1 MTSGEDDGLWV
12 SRYAVKKHGG
22 RSGMTDE
29 INWRD
34 PEIGQVRALYAAMR
48 PPEGAPAQTWDE
60 RRAAINGFGDL
71 GTLPEGTLVVPVDID
86 GMTAEGLVPQGYDE
100 NRQILY
106 LHGGGYCVGSP
117 TSHRPTAARL
127 AAEAGCAILVP
138 DYRMGPENPFPA
150 AVEDGVKA
158 WKHLLDAGLDPGR
171 MVIAGDSAGGGLT
184 LAVALAL
191 RDAGLPQPAG
201 LFCISPWA
209 NLGQVGVAYD
219 RVQHLDPMI
228 SAPVLDEFAAAYLAG
243 ADPAHPHASPALGDF
258 TGLAPI
264 LIHVSGAEVLMSDSI
279 AVAEAAGLAG
289 VPVRLEIWPE
299 MLHVWHAWSGQ
310 LAAARK
316 ALEGAGAWI
325 RELTS
330 P

>member
-1 MTSGEDDGLWV
+1 M
-12 SRYAVKKHGG
+12 A
-22 RSGMTDE
+22 DE
-29 INWRD
+29 IKWRD
-34 PEIGQVRALYAAMR
+34 PEIAQVRAFYASLQ
-48 PPEGAPAQTWDE
+48 PPQGSPAQTWAE
-60 RRAAINGFGDL
+60 RRAAMDGFGEI
-71 GTLPEGTLVVPVDID
+71 GSLPEGALVVPVDID
-86 GMTAEGLVPQGYDE
+86 GMAAEGLVPQGYDE
-100 NRQILY
+100 SRQILY
-106 LHGGGYCVGSP
+106 LHGGGYVIGSP
-117 TSHRPTAARL
+117 RSHRPMAARL
-127 AAEAGCAILVP
+127 AAEAGCPILVP

-158 WKHLLDAGLDPGR
+158 WKHLLDGGLDPAR

-184 LAVALAL
+184 LATALAL

-209 NLGQVGVAYD
+209 NLRQVGMAYD
-219 RVQHLDPMI
+219 KVQQLDPMI
-228 SAPVLDEFAAAYLAG
+228 SVPGLNEFAAAYLNG

-258 TGLAPI
+258 TGIAPI

-310 LAAARK
+310 LTAARK
-316 ALEGAGAWI
+316 ALAGAGAWI
-325 RELTS
+325 REATGG
-330 P
+330 

>member
-1 MTSGEDDGLWV
+1 M
-12 SRYAVKKHGG
+12 A
-22 RSGMTDE
+22 DE
-29 INWRD
+29 IKWRD
-34 PEIGQVRALYAAMR
+34 PEIGAVRAFYASLQ
-48 PPEGAPAQTWDE
+48 PPEGSPEQSWAE
-60 RRAAINGFGDL
+60 RRAAMDGFGDI

-86 GMTAEGLVPQGYDE
+86 GMAAEGLVPQGYDE
-100 NRQILY
+100 SRQILY
-106 LHGGGYCVGSP
+106 LHGGGYVIGSP

-127 AAEAGCAILVP
+127 AAEAGCPVLVP

-158 WKHLLDAGLDPGR
+158 WKHLLDAGLDPAR

-209 NLGQVGVAYD
+209 DLRQVGKAYET
-219 RVQHLDPMI
+219 VQHLDPMI
-228 SAPVLDEFAAAYLAG
+228 SIAGLDLFAAAYLNG
-243 ADPAHPHASPALGDF
+243 ADPGHPHASPALGDF
-258 TGLAPI
+258 SGIAPI

-310 LAAARK
+310 LTAACK
-316 ALEGAGAWI
+316 ALAGAGAWI
-325 RELTS
+325 RETTGG
-330 P
+330 